1 MKIKSL
7 KKFHLHAVFA
17 GILLLSACAAN
28 QPADSAIRT
37 PQSQVA
43 LNTCGT
49 GSFAAIMS
57 AKLPPNARPGNPEI
71 YKDCH

>member
-1 MKIKSL
+1 MKIKGSR
-7 KKFHLHAVFA
+7 KFHVHAVLV
-17 GILLLSACAAN
+17 GVLLMSACAAN
-28 QPADSAIRT
+28 QPAAT
-37 PQSQVA
+37 ATKTQQSQVA

-57 AKLPPNARPGNPEI
+57 AKLPPNARPGSPEI